1 MTMRETMTQ
10 ISNPLLNTKLFIPK
24 SRPDLVPRVRLTG
37 PVAGRRVARSD
48 AGVAAPAGFGKTTLV
63 SDWVRE
69 SGWKAAWVSNEIKTP
84 QLVAAQ
90 PRDWRGLPSP
100 GCGYPPPSQHLLED
114 WSSKYGLPNRL
125 SLQSNW
131 LTIRLRGV
139 SMSENLSENLSRLAI
154 VQS

>member
-1 MTMRETMTQ
+1 MTQ
-10 ISNPLLNTKLFIPK
+10 ISNPLLNTKLFIPR
-24 SRPDLVPRVRLTG
+24 SRPDLIPRVRLTG
-37 PVAGRRVARSD
+37 LLQAGAWRALTLVS
-48 AGVAAPAGFGKTTLV
+48 APAGFGKTTLV

-90 PRDWRGLPSP
+90 HRDWRGLPSP

-139 SMSENLSENLSRLAI
+139 SMSENLS
-154 VQS
+154 

>member
-1 MTMRETMTQ
+1 MAMRETMTQ
-10 ISNPLLNTKLFIPK
+10 ISNPLPNTKLFIPR
-24 SRPDLVPRVRLTG
+24 SRRDLIPRVRLTG
-37 PVAGRRVARSD
+37 LLQAGAWRALTLVS
-48 AGVAAPAGFGKTTLV
+48 APAGFGKTTLV

-84 QLVAAQ
+84 QLVAPQ
-90 PRDWRGLPSP
+90 HRDWRGLPSP

-139 SMSENLSENLSRLAI
+139 SMSENLSYNLSRLAI

>member
-1 MTMRETMTQ
+1 MAMRETMTQ
-10 ISNPLLNTKLFIPK
+10 ISNPLLNTKLFIPR
-24 SRPDLVPRVRLTG
+24 SRPDLIPRVRLTG
-37 PVAGRRVARSD
+37 LLQAGAWRALTLVS
-48 AGVAAPAGFGKTTLV
+48 APAGFGKTTLV

-84 QLVAAQ
+84 QLVAPQ
-90 PRDWRGLPSP
+90 HRDRRGLPSP
-100 GCGYPPPSQHLLED
+100 GCDYPPPSQHLLED

>member
-1 MTMRETMTQ
+1 MAMRETMTQ
-10 ISNPLLNTKLFIPK
+10 ISNPLLNTKLFIPR
-24 SRPDLVPRVRLTG
+24 SRPDLIPRVRLTG
-37 PVAGRRVARSD
+37 LLQAGAWRALTLVS
-48 AGVAAPAGFGKTTLV
+48 APAGFGKTTLV

>member
-1 MTMRETMTQ
+1 MAMRETMTQ
-10 ISNPLLNTKLFIPK
+10 ISNPLPNTKLFIPR
-24 SRPDLVPRVRLTG
+24 SRPDLIPRVRLTG
-37 PVAGRRVARSD
+37 LLQAGAWRALTLVS
-48 AGVAAPAGFGKTTLV
+48 APAGFGKTTLV

-69 SGWKAAWVSNEIKTP
+69 SGWKAAWVSNEIKMP
-84 QLVAAQ
+84 QLVTPQ
-90 PRDWRGLPSP
+90 HRDWRGLPSP

-139 SMSENLSENLSRLAI
+139 SMSENLS
-154 VQS
+154 

>member
-1 MTMRETMTQ
+1 MAMRETMTQ
-10 ISNPLLNTKLFIPK
+10 ISNPLLNTKLFIPR
-24 SRPDLVPRVRLTG
+24 SRPDLIPRVRLTG
-37 PVAGRRVARSD
+37 LLQAGAWRALTLVS
-48 AGVAAPAGFGKTTLV
+48 APAGFGKTTLV

-84 QLVAAQ
+84 QLVAPQ
-90 PRDWRGLPSP
+90 HRDRRGSPSP
-100 GCGYPPPSQHLLED
+100 GCGYPPPSQHLFED

-139 SMSENLSENLSRLAI
+139 SMSENLSENLSRLTI